1 MVAGSN
7 PAGGAVIVG
16 RRAQEGGQ
24 IRIQPGPDTGSEPFE
39 VVGSDVVLPG
49 SEQLAPVVFGLLAVA
64 SISAAVVTLLVR
76 RRRSR
81 RGIRR
86 RPVVLA
92 IVSTVA
98 LVAVGATVV
107 TWPPAFDTPE
117 FPPTGPLFPDEGF
130 FTRPIDD
137 LEVARES
144 DRWTA
149 ALGDLPLFANF
160 GGPPRGVV
168 WGVPFNPVDESTPT
182 TRIRYRAPWSRY
194 EGPVPIADPAYI
206 ESMPTYGFDNHYVAL
221 DRERRMMWELLGATV
236 WFGRW
241 EADSGAFWDLD
252 SLDYGEYSTTASGLP
267 LLPGLVTYDEVAGGS
282 LEHVI
287 WAGSPGISS
296 TRHLW
301 PARAT
306 DGRSDDPD
314 APPMGAWFRLRADA
328 DLSGLG
334 PQAKV
339 IARALQRHGVMLTD
353 TSGGVF
359 SLRGTPDGR
368 FDLDDLRGLRRFTP
382 ADFDAV
388 DHEWLMVD
396 ADSMAARPR

>member
-1 MVAGSN
+1 M
-7 PAGGAVIVG
+7 
-16 RRAQEGGQ
+16 
-24 IRIQPGPDTGSEPFE
+24 
-39 VVGSDVVLPG
+39 VLPG
-49 SEQLAPVVFGLLAVA
+49 SEQLAPVAFGLLAVV
-64 SISAAVVTLLVR
+64 SVIAVVVVLLVR

-81 RGIRR
+81 RGVQR
-86 RPVVLA
+86 RPVVL
-92 IVSTVA
+92 VVA
-98 LVAVGATVV
+98 SVAAAAALLATVV
-107 TWPPAFDTPE
+107 TWPPAFRTPE

-137 LEVARES
+137 LDVSADS

-149 ALGDLPLFANF
+149 ALGDLPLTAAF
-160 GGPPRGVV
+160 GGPARGVI
-168 WGVPFNPVDESTPT
+168 WGVPFNPVDGSTPT

-221 DRERRMMWELLGATV
+221 DPERRMMWELIGTVV

-241 EADSGAFWDLD
+241 EAGSGAVWDLD

-267 LLPGLVTYDEVAGGS
+267 LLPGIVTYDEVAGGS
-282 LEHVI
+282 VDHLI
-287 WAGSPGISS
+287 WATAPNISA
-296 TRHLW
+296 TGVVW

-314 APPMGAWFRLRADA
+314 APPMGAWLRLRDDA

-334 PQAKV
+334 PQATV
-339 IARALQRHGVMLTD
+339 IAEALQRHGAVLMD
-353 TSGGVF
+353 TSGGPF
-359 SLRGTPDGR
+359 ALRGTPDGR
-368 FDLDDLRGLRRFTP
+368 FDRDDLAGLARFTP
-382 ADFDAV
+382 ADFEVV

-396 ADSMAARPR
+396 PDSMAARPR